1 MPVFSTALS
10 LKENLHKRSMISSST
25 WIHDQEKLTQFKEDT
40 LRSVIEEH
48 QRPGNV
54 KKEEESDE
62 HRQRADAQSLR

>member
-1 MPVFSTALS
+1 MPIFSTALS
-10 LKENLHKRSMISSST
+10 IKGNLRKRNGISSST

-54 KKEEESDE
+54 KKREESDE
-62 HRQRADAQSLR
+62 HRQRADA